1 MKPKEKVF
9 VVVNPSS
16 GGGVGHRLWPQASQE
31 LKKRLGTFDF
41 EETTAIGH
49 AQYLATDAA
58 RAGCSL
64 VIAYGGDGTI
74 HEVANGLM
82 EARTQ
87 TKPALGIICTGTGG
101 DFVRTLALPSDL
113 ADQVRIACGGKS
125 KTIDLGRIRF
135 TGISGQEDSRY
146 FINIAS
152 CGISAEVVRRTP
164 RYRAV
169 LGRKPAYLAAT
180 LASYFRWKPKKVTL
194 ATDHGPLT
202 GWPERPM
209 TIVVANGRFFGGGM
223 PIAPNADPSD
233 GYFDL
238 VAIDQMPAYSV
249 PVFLS
254 LLYSRQIHRMKRV
267 YHDRVRKVHLVS
279 EGRVD
284 LDIDGEPLGS
294 LPASFEIVPAALDV
308 RTPS

>member
-1 MKPKEKVF
+1 
-9 VVVNPSS
+9 PSS
-16 GGGVGHRLWPQASQE
+16 GGGVGHRLWPQAAQE
-31 LKKRLGTFDF
+31 LKKRLGAFDF

-58 RAGCSL
+58 RAGYSL

-87 TKPALGIICTGTGG
+87 AKPSLGIICTGTGG

-169 LGRKPAYLAAT
+169 
-180 LASYFRWKPKKVTL
+180 
-194 ATDHGPLT
+194 
-202 GWPERPM
+202 
-209 TIVVANGRFFGGGM
+209 
-223 PIAPNADPSD
+223 
-233 GYFDL
+233 
-238 VAIDQMPAYSV
+238 
-249 PVFLS
+249 
-254 LLYSRQIHRMKRV
+254 
-267 YHDRVRKVHLVS
+267 
-279 EGRVD
+279 
-284 LDIDGEPLGS
+284 
-294 LPASFEIVPAALDV
+294 
-308 RTPS
+308 